1 MTTTTTTT
9 RGGGGDDDDDHHH
22 HHHHGDDF
30 ESYFA
35 SKLKAKDEELRRSV
49 LAQSEAE
56 QNAFFAVS
64 KLDEM
69 RENFKIE
76 KASWKEKAERAFMI
90 TDDVDREKWKEAL
103 IKFDSF
109 DVRED
114 GTCERK
120 NTRLNSLESVSE
132 LRFEFQSTLMLLKKT
147 KEEYLRME
155 KMLSEMEQDNRKLR
169 LKLKESNDVLKSIR
183 DGELSDVK
191 KQCESLRRENL
202 TVSQECAEATKTFER
217 NESGDDEMETGG
229 GDTDERGRDIEVEY
243 IR

>member
-1 MTTTTTTT
+1 MNEGKFQNREGVVERKSRT
-9 RGGGGDDDDDHHH
+9 RVYDNGR
-22 HHHHGDDF
+22 
-30 ESYFA
+30 
-35 SKLKAKDEELRRSV
+35 RRSREV
-49 LAQSEAE
+49 ERGVDKVR
-56 QNAFFAVS
+56 FVRFAGGRYV
-64 KLDEM
+64 
-69 RENFKIE
+69 
-76 KASWKEKAERAFMI
+76 
-90 TDDVDREKWKEAL
+90 REKEY
-103 IKFDSF
+103 SF
-109 DVRED
+109 EFV
-114 GTCERK
+114 
-120 NTRLNSLESVSE
+120 ESVSE

-191 KQCESLRRENL
+191 KQCESFATRKFDGIARG
-202 TVSQECAEATKTFER
+202 AEARRNIER